1 MPRLPRIKQDNG
13 IFHVIMRSIS
23 DVNLFKTSDDKVEYL
38 KIIKETQYIFKFKI
52 YSYCLMSN
60 HCHFIIDSCGADISK
75 IMHRINFKY
84 ARYFN
89 VKYNRHGHLFQ
100 DRFKSKLVSDEK
112 YLYSL
117 SLYIHRNPMDIKN
130 YSKSPEKYR
139 FSSLSVFL
147 GIKADEFEI
156 LDDLFIL
163 SLLSDSLKKSR
174 EKYLEALLITSELK
188 DKNIDMKQDKSLYMS
203 GKVYINRNYSPI
215 SIINF
220 VCNKFKV
227 NKHLIFSKN
236 VREFVHIRALII
248 TMLRSLCDINI
259 KSICSLLGNI
269 CASNVSRLSSV
280 GVDLLMNNSIYSN
293 LIDEYVTL
301 NLKAI

>member
-38 KIIKETQYIFKFKI
+38 KIIKETQHLFKFKI

-89 VKYNRHGHLFQ
+89 FKYNRHGHLFQ

-163 SLLSDSLKKSR
+163 SLLSDSLKKAR
-174 EKYLEALLITSELK
+174 EKYLEALLITSKLK
-188 DKNIDMKQDKSLYMS
+188 DKDINIKQDKSLYIS
-203 GKVYINRNYSPI
+203 GKVYINRNYSPN

-220 VCNKFKV
+220 ICNKFKV
-227 NKHLIFSKN
+227 NKNLIFSKN
-236 VREFVHIRALII
+236 IREFIHIRALIV

-259 KSICSLLGNI
+259 KSICGILGNI

-280 GVDLLMNNSIYSN
+280 GLNLLMDNRNYSKF
-293 LIDEYVTL
+293 IDEYVAL
-301 NLKAI
+301 NLKSI